1 MNELLDRLT
10 ALFSATYGNAPDIIT
25 RAPGRVNLI
34 GEHTDYNDGFVLPI
48 AIDKATYVAAR
59 RRADSVINIV
69 AGDLGNARSSFAIDV
84 PICVD
89 AVAPWSNYI
98 RGVVAGL
105 QAHGVPVSGADVA
118 ILGEVPQGAGL
129 SSSASLEVAIGYALT
144 QLAGKTIDRTTLAQI
159 GQRAEHDYAG
169 CQCGVMDQL
178 ISARGQGGHALLI
191 DCRSL
196 ETHAIKVPDG
206 AAVMIIH
213 SGQTRGLVDGKYN
226 ERRAQCNA
234 AVAHYGIVALR
245 DLDVDRLEAGKAG
258 LDALS
263 FIRARHVVTENART
277 LEAAACLERNDL
289 ARLGVLMAESH
300 VSMRDDFE
308 ITTPILDGL
317 VVQLQS
323 LIGSQGGAR
332 MTGGGFGG
340 AIVAVMPQSIVGPVK
355 SAIMAHYRTPA
366 GDLPLIL
373 TAAPSDGVSKI
384 SGDLR

>member
-1 MNELLDRLT
+1 VNELIDRLT
-10 ALFSATYGNAPDIIT
+10 ALFSATYGNAPGIIT

-118 ILGEVPQGAGL
+118 IIGEVPQGAGL

-340 AIVAVMPQSIVGPVK
+340 AIVTVMPQSIVGPVK